1 MAITVTFDPPLPSDS
16 PSVFN
21 TKAFTLLGDLNDW
34 STEANSLASTVS
46 SNASTSTTN
55 ASNAS
60 TSADAAATSASNAAA
75 SYDSFDDRYLG
86 SKSSAPTLDN
96 DGAALLT
103 GALYWD
109 SVLSAMFVRTS
120 GGAWTALNAST
131 GIAQAITVNSS
142 SAALTVTQTGSGNA
156 FVVEDSASTDSTP
169 FVIDGAGKVLV
180 GTTSSV
186 TLSEGDVPFLQSNGT
201 DSRWGLGLTRFSA
214 NAQGTGIYLGKSRG
228 ATVGTNAVVLSG
240 DELGRITFCGDD
252 STDLYTIAALIR
264 AEVDGTPGTNDMP
277 GRLVFS
283 TTADG
288 ASSPTER
295 MRIDNAGNVGIG
307 GAATNQQK
315 LRLAGTYPGSAGYS
329 FPVIAD
335 GIIDPAVAAT
345 ACYVFQTNVTISA
358 GALPDLRHFTVNP
371 GAYTGTVT
379 TQYGF
384 IVPSTLTGATNN
396 YGFYSNIAAAAN
408 RYNFYAA
415 GTAPNYFGGN
425 VTVGGG
431 GTLGYGAGSGGTVTQ
446 ATSKATAV
454 TLNKPSGQITMHN
467 AALASGASVTFT
479 VNCTAVISADTI
491 NLTGVYATVDPSNYR
506 IEKAYVATTNAFA
519 VRVTNISAG
528 SLSEA
533 LVIQFCVVKG
543 STS

>member
-142 SAALTVTQTGSGNA
+142 SAALTVTQTGAGNA

-169 FVIDGAGKVLV
+169 FVIDASGRVGIGVSAPATGLHYDAVSGDAYVLV
-180 GTTSSV
+180 R
-186 TLSEGDVPFLQSNGT
+186 GDTAARMHIRRYGT
-201 DSRWGLGLTRFSA
+201 DA
-214 NAQGTGIYLGKSRG
+214 NAAAFGLYKGRGTI
-228 ATVGTNAVVLSG
+228 AVPTMVASG
-240 DELGRITFCGDD
+240 DRLGDFTTYGYDGTQHVAAARI
-252 STDLYTIAALIR
+252 YV
-264 AEVDGTPGTNDMP
+264 EVDDTPGTNDMP
-277 GRLVFS
+277 GRLVLS

-295 MRIDNAGNVGIG
+295 MRVD
-307 GAATNQQK
+307 
-315 LRLAGTYPGSAGYS
+315 SAGL
-329 FPVIAD
+329 I
-335 GIIDPAVAAT
+335 T
-345 ACYVFQTNVTISA
+345 ARNS
-358 GALPDLRHFTVNP
+358 
-371 GAYTGTVT
+371 TG
-379 TQYGF
+379 
-384 IVPSTLTGATNN
+384 
-396 YGFYSNIAAAAN
+396 
-408 RYNFYAA
+408 
-415 GTAPNYFGGN
+415 
-425 VTVGGG
+425 
-431 GTLGYGAGSGGTVTQ
+431 LGYGAGSGGTVTQ

-454 TLNKPSGQITMHN
+454 TLNKPSGQITTDN
-467 AALASGASVTFT
+467 ASLAAG
-479 VNCTAVISADTI
+479 
-491 NLTGVYATVDPSNYR
+491 ATVSFTWNNSLFT
-506 IEKAYVATTNAFA
+506 ATDT
-519 VRVTNISAG
+519 VVTSMKTGYGTFGSYSLEVENVSAGSATVVIKNNTGG

-533 LVIQFCVVKG
+533 FTFSFAVIKG
-543 STS
+543 STT

>member
-142 SAALTVTQTGSGNA
+142 SAALTVTQTGAGNA

-169 FVIDGAGKVLV
+169 FVIDANGKVVV
-180 GTTSSV
+180 GGTASV
-186 TLSEGDVPFLQSNGT
+186 TTRLLEIQDTGSAPFALVQTSDTSTNASWVDAYRKRATGPVVQSGD
-201 DSRWGLGLTRFSA
+201 RLGGARFFG
-214 NAQGTGIYLGKSRG
+214 ND
-228 ATVGTNAVVLSG
+228 GTNYI
-240 DELGRITFCGDD
+240 E
-252 STDLYTIAALIR
+252 AARLL
-264 AEVDGTPGTNDMP
+264 AEVDGTPGASDMP

-295 MRIDNAGNVGIG
+295 MRID
-307 GAATNQQK
+307 
-315 LRLAGTYPGSAGYS
+315 SAGL
-329 FPVIAD
+329 I
-335 GIIDPAVAAT
+335 T
-345 ACYVFQTNVTISA
+345 ACNS
-358 GALPDLRHFTVNP
+358 
-371 GAYTGTVT
+371 TG
-379 TQYGF
+379 
-384 IVPSTLTGATNN
+384 
-396 YGFYSNIAAAAN
+396 
-408 RYNFYAA
+408 
-415 GTAPNYFGGN
+415 
-425 VTVGGG
+425 
-431 GTLGYGAGSGGTVTQ
+431 LGYGAGSGGTVTQ
-446 ATSKATAV
+446 ATSKSTSV

-467 AALASGASVTFT
+467 AALAAGAAVTFT
-479 VNCTAVISADTI
+479 LWNTKIQQSDTVIVSMSDIAGTPVAYTAGCI
-491 NLTGVYATVDPSNYR
+491 TVR
-506 IEKAYVATTNAFA
+506 ANAA
-519 VRVTNISAG
+519 VFVVQNISGG

-533 LVIQFCVVKG
+533 AVLNFCVIKG
-543 STS
+543 STT

>member
-142 SAALTVTQTGSGNA
+142 SAALTVTQTGAGNT
-156 FVVEDSASTDSTP
+156 FVVEDSTSTDTTP
-169 FVIDGAGKVLV
+169 FVIDAAGLVGVGGASPADHLFVYGAGHTVAAITDAGNRLANVFIAASGSAAGDGGSVSLGTLV
-180 GTTSSV
+180 ANGV
-186 TLSEGDVPFLQSNGT
+186 KQQWALKTLLT
-201 DSRWGLGLTRFSA
+201 DGSA
-214 NAQGTGIYLGKSRG
+214 NGKS
-228 ATVGTNAVVLSG
+228 
-240 DELGRITFCGDD
+240 D
-252 STDLYTIAALIR
+252 
-264 AEVDGTPGTNDMP
+264 
-277 GRLVFS
+277 LVFS
-283 TTADG
+283 GRASTADTKL
-288 ASSPTER
+288 TER
-295 MRIDNAGNVGIG
+295 MRIDSAGGVGIG
-307 GAATNQQK
+307 NTAGVGTTLALSRLMTGATTGYGLLNLGEIQSDVTSQGIYNRSFISTQAAAFTCSNVYGFQASQGTIGAGSTVTNQF
-315 LRLAGTYPGSAGYS
+315 G
-329 FPVIAD
+329 F
-335 GIIDPAVAAT
+335 AA
-345 ACYVFQTNVTISA
+345 A
-358 GALPDLRHFTVNP
+358 
-371 GAYTGTVT
+371 
-379 TQYGF
+379 
-384 IVPSTLTGATNN
+384 STLTGATNN
-396 YGFYSNIAAAAN
+396 YGFYSDIASAAN

-415 GTAPNYFGGN
+415 GTAANYFGGN

-446 ATSKATAV
+446 ATSKSTSV

-467 AALASGASVTFT
+467 AALASGANVSFA
-479 VNCTAVISADTI
+479 VNNTAVTGNDTVFVHRSSGG
-491 NLTGVYATVDPSNYR
+491 TGDAYEFIVTAVYAGGFS
-506 IEKAYVATTNAFA
+506 
-519 VRVTNISAG
+519 VRVKNDSAG

-533 LVIQFCVVKG
+533 VSVNFSVIKG

>member
-142 SAALTVTQTGSGNA
+142 SAALTVTQTGAGNA
-156 FVVEDSASTDSTP
+156 LVVEDSASTDSTP
-169 FVIDGAGKVLV
+169 FVINATGIVNVAHPTAVTGSLSSIMHLQVAKTDNEAIGAYLFNA
-180 GTTSSV
+180 SSSGPV
-186 TLSEGDVPFLQSNGT
+186 IELGQSNNNTVGSHTVVASGDALGAIRFCGSDGT
-201 DSRWGLGLTRFSA
+201 NF
-214 NAQGTGIYLGKSRG
+214 IRG
-228 ATVGTNAVVLSG
+228 AQIVAQ
-240 DELGRITFCGDD
+240 
-252 STDLYTIAALIR
+252 
-264 AEVDGTPGTNDMP
+264 VDGTPGTNDMP

-295 MRIDNAGNVGIG
+295 MRID
-307 GAATNQQK
+307 
-315 LRLAGTYPGSAGYS
+315 SAGL
-329 FPVIAD
+329 I
-335 GIIDPAVAAT
+335 T
-345 ACYVFQTNVTISA
+345 ARNS
-358 GALPDLRHFTVNP
+358 
-371 GAYTGTVT
+371 TG
-379 TQYGF
+379 
-384 IVPSTLTGATNN
+384 
-396 YGFYSNIAAAAN
+396 
-408 RYNFYAA
+408 
-415 GTAPNYFGGN
+415 
-425 VTVGGG
+425 
-431 GTLGYGAGSGGTVTQ
+431 LGYGAGSGGTVTQ
-446 ATSKATAV
+446 ATSKSTSV

-467 AALASGASVTFT
+467 AALAAGAAVTFEINNSTFASTDVVVFAFNSGATAGSYSVVQAYGT
-479 VNCTAVISADTI
+479 
-491 NLTGVYATVDPSNYR
+491 TGVVG
-506 IEKAYVATTNAFA
+506 
-519 VRVTNISAG
+519 VTLRNVSAG

-533 LVIQFCVVKG
+533 VVLNFAVIKG
-543 STS
+543 SAS

>member
-142 SAALTVTQTGSGNA
+142 SAALTVTQTGAGNA
-156 FVVEDSASTDSTP
+156 FVVEDSASADSTP
-169 FVIDGAGKVLV
+169 FVIDAAGRV
-180 GTTSSV
+180 GIGIAPVAS
-186 TLSEGDVPFLQSNGT
+186 
-201 DSRWGLGLTRFSA
+201 
-214 NAQGTGIYLGKSRG
+214 TGIYQVQGPTGAATCYGHLSTQTIQSDVTSAFRG
-228 ATVGTNAVVLSG
+228 FQTNIGTAAAAFTISAVNHFLAGQATL
-240 DELGRITFCGDD
+240 
-252 STDLYTIAALIR
+252 
-264 AEVDGTPGTNDMP
+264 
-277 GRLVFS
+277 
-283 TTADG
+283 G
-288 ASSPTER
+288 ASSAITTQ
-295 MRIDNAGNVGIG
+295 VGFLSG
-307 GAATNQQK
+307 GAN
-315 LRLAGTYPGSAGYS
+315 
-329 FPVIAD
+329 I
-335 GIIDPAVAAT
+335 
-345 ACYVFQTNVTISA
+345 
-358 GALPDLRHFTVNP
+358 
-371 GAYTGTVT
+371 
-379 TQYGF
+379 
-384 IVPSTLTGATNN
+384 GATTNIGFTAEN
-396 YGFYSNIAAAAN
+396 TAAVTAGKAAYGFYSAVNTASGGGST
-408 RYNFYAA
+408 YGFYAA

-446 ATSKATAV
+446 ATSKSTSV

-467 AALASGASVTFT
+467 AALAAGASVSFQL
-479 VNCTAVISADTI
+479 NNTAIASGDVVVA
-491 NLTGVYATVDPSNYR
+491 NGYAVGTSYIFEVQSVGSGAAS
-506 IEKAYVATTNAFA
+506 I
-519 VRVTNISAG
+519 RVTNVTGG
-528 SLSEA
+528 SLSDA
-533 LVIQFCVVKG
+533 LGINFNVIKG
-543 STS
+543 SAT